1 MTNDLV
7 SGGQGMST
15 EKDRIAKAAL
25 AEVPDEGAILL
36 DAGSTI
42 SRLAMALPAD
52 RELTI
57 VTNSIA
63 LAQNLCE
70 QPNFTVMVLGGRV
83 RSRSLSVVD
92 SWVLRTLADIYVDV
106 AFIAT
111 DGVSADH
118 GLTVTDAAAAMV
130 KRAAVAA
137 ARRTVL
143 LAEHTKIGKNH
154 LAKFADLGDID
165 TFITDTGID
174 PLQAQQIASTG
185 SRLVTT

>member
-1 MTNDLV
+1 MTSNLV
-7 SGGQGMST
+7 SGDQALSA

-25 AEVPDEGAILL
+25 SEVPEEGAILL
-36 DAGSTI
+36 DTSSIT
-42 SRLAMALPAD
+42 SRLAVDLPTD

-57 VTNSIA
+57 VTNSIT
-63 LAQNLCE
+63 LAQSLCE
-70 QPNFTVMVLGGRV
+70 QPNFTVMLLGGRI

-92 SWVLRTLADIYVDV
+92 SWVLHALADTYVDV

-111 DGVSADH
+111 DGVSADR
-118 GLTVTDAAAAMV
+118 GLTVADAAAAMV

-143 LAEHTKIGKNH
+143 LADHTKIGKNH
-154 LAKFADLGDID
+154 LAKFADLGEVD

-174 PLQAQQIASTG
+174 PMRVPEIVSTG
-185 SRLVTT
+185 SRLVTA